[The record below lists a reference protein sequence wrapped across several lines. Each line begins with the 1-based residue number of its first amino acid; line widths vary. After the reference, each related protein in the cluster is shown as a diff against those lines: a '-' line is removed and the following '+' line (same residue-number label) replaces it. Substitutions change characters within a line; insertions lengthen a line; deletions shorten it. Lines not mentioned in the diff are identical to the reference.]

1 MARMLESL
9 MESIYAMAKKSATD
23 YSNLE
28 TTMGARTFVYRSGT
42 LATVL
47 RYVGISKIVGSEET
61 RQIVQSLHQALNPF
75 FLRKVHELQMV
86 MDRDVMP
93 MSRMVKRMGPMYD
106 TAKRLHLDEVMH
118 DIFDEQAATMAAR
131 TMEDT
136 ITIVLYTNA
145 SAIRPEDYKDW
156 VRQLTEERR
165 KGAVHVPA
173 GTQDET
179 FGIDPLLALHDAF
192 VDQVSATLSDSDIG
206 GQIEVLNAAE
216 ATNILAKSLD
226 PLGTSDEWRAWMLP
240 EADAHLARRMH
251 GESLTRMPTE
261 AIRKASPKVRKI
273 ANTSIFF
280 PPPLNEQL
288 ICHEAKYPKDGY
300 MEYAGRLYSTLGMVI
315 PPRRV
320 VQASTLIHALSGM
333 QSRASGGESERVP
346 YRLSIRMRGNGMRQ
360 GALRA
365 NIAPLVSVGSYN
377 NIKLMRAYKALQK
390 EANDDM
396 AVASISMSLT
406 TWVNASEHK
415 ATEKLKSRVVALRS
429 AASQWGDMSMVEGT
443 IDRVQAFLNSCPAIT
458 LQPSSNEATGSLAEL
473 LPLLPWG
480 RPASPLGS
488 YGTEIY
494 RSLDGA
500 ILPLASHSAEQDFWL
515 ETMTAPMGGGKSA
528 QANRKHLDYIF
539 APGRT
544 TLPFL
549 HILDIGGSVSGMVE
563 MIQDALPNDQ
573 KHLAYMHV
581 LRNDRSNAVNM
592 LDTKLGL
599 RHPLEGDLQATVD
612 WLTSLVTPAE
622 RSKPYENMGE
632 FCKAVLI
639 ALYKRFDDATDNGQ
653 PRIYKRGNSVIDT
666 ALEEA
671 RVDIQPG
678 TPWFGV
684 ADILGS
690 KQNYPAALMA
700 HRLAMPVL
708 SDLAAIANDDN
719 VRGDYMAAV
728 TEMGMPIPQAF
739 SVQLSL
745 ARESYPIFTD
755 TTVLDLRGRRI
766 TAIDLQE
773 AATKGNASAR
783 KQASLMYQVAYELFS
798 RNIRIT
804 DDDIKSIPRVWR
816 GYYANLIEE
825 LKNTDKHVTIDEYH
839 RTQIQ
844 ELTTKDAA
852 DHDTQGIR
860 QTLVREGGRESRKWG
875 LSLLTISQ
883 LSADHGQLF
892 QLASGNHIIKRG
904 SNDETKFQKE
914 ALKLSSTDMAA
925 MQHFVNGPTKDGVT
939 FLTQWTTKKGKF
951 NQIFTSTVGPKTL
964 WSLSSTFE
972 DKTIRK
978 IVFDNIGRNAGR
990 TVLARSFPKGSAK
1003 EEVDR
1008 RKRTVKADVMDDAVE
1023 GACRE
1028 VANEL
1033 IAQYRANPFNFQ

>member
-1 MARMLESL
+1 MAQLLDSL
-9 MESIYAMAKKSATD
+9 MESVYAMAKKSATD
-23 YSNLE
+23 YCALE
-28 TTMGARTFVYRSGT
+28 TTLGPRTFVFRSGT

-47 RYVGISKIVGSEET
+47 RYHGISRIMGPDET
-61 RQIVQSLHQALNPF
+61 AQIVQSLFQTLNPF
-75 FLRKVHELQMV
+75 FLRKAFELQMV
-86 MDRDVMP
+86 FDRDVMP
-93 MSRMVKRMGPMYD
+93 TSRMVKRMGPMYE
-106 TAKRLHLDEVMH
+106 TAKRLQLDEVMH
-118 DIFDEQAATMAAR
+118 DIFNEQAETMASR

-136 ITIVLYTNA
+136 LTIVLYTHSA
-145 SAIRPEDYKDW
+145 AIRKEDFKEW
-156 VRQLTEERR
+156 VKQLNEERL
-165 KGAVHVPA
+165 KGAVHVPP

-179 FGIDPLLALHDAF
+179 YGIDPLLALHDAF
-192 VDQVSATLSDSDIG
+192 VDQLSTTLSDSDIG
-206 GQIEVLNAAE
+206 GQVEVLNTGE
-216 ATNILAKSLD
+216 ATNVLAKSLD
-226 PLGTSDEWRAWMLP
+226 PLGTSDQWRAWMLP
-240 EADAHLARRMH
+240 EADAHLARRLY
-251 GESLTRMPTE
+251 GESLTRRPSD
-261 AIRKASPKVRKI
+261 AVRKSNPKVQRV
-273 ANTSIFF
+273 ANTSVFF
-280 PPPLNEQL
+280 PPPLSEQL
-288 ICHEAKYPKDGY
+288 ICHEARYPKTGY

-315 PPRRV
+315 PPRRT
-320 VQASTLIHALSGM
+320 VQSSTLIHSLSGM
-333 QSRASGGESERVP
+333 QSRAAGGESERVP
-346 YRLSIRMRGNGMRQ
+346 YRLSIRLRGNGMRQ

-365 NIAPLVSVGSYN
+365 SIAPLVSVGSYN
-377 NIKLMRAYKALQK
+377 NVKLMRAYKALQK

-396 AVASISMSLT
+396 AVVSMSLSLT

-429 AASQWGDMSMVEGT
+429 AASQWGDMTVVEDT
-443 IDRVQAFLNSCPAIT
+443 IDRVKAFLNSCPGIT
-458 LQPSSNEATGSLAEL
+458 LEPASNEASGSLYEL

-480 RPASPLGS
+480 RPASPLGNH
-488 YGTEIY
+488 GTELY
-494 RSLDGA
+494 RTLDGA
-500 ILPLASHSAEQDFWL
+500 VLPLASHSAEQDFWL

-544 TLPFL
+544 SLPFL

-563 MIQDALPNDQ
+563 MIQDALPDDQ

-612 WLTSLVTPAE
+612 WLTALVTPAE

-639 ALYKRFDDATDNGQ
+639 ALYKKFDDATDNGQ
-653 PRIYKRGNSVIDT
+653 PRFYKRGNKVIDE
-666 ALEEA
+666 ALEQA
-671 RVDIQPG
+671 RVDVQNG
-678 TPWFGV
+678 TTWYGV

-690 KQNYPAALMA
+690 KRNYNAALIA
-700 HRLAMPVL
+700 HRLAMPTL
-708 SDLAAIANDDN
+708 SDLAAVANDEN
-719 VRGDYMAAV
+719 VRGDYMAA
-728 TEMGMPIPQAF
+728 TNEMGTPIPVAF
-739 SVQLSL
+739 SVQLAL
-745 ARESYPIFTD
+745 ARESYPIFTE

-804 DDDIKSIPRVWR
+804 EDDLKYIPQVWKN
-816 GYYANLIEE
+816 YYADLVEE
-825 LKNTDKHVTIDEYH
+825 LKNSDKHVTIDEYH

-844 ELTTKDAA
+844 ELSTKEAA

-883 LSADHGQLF
+883 LTPDHGQLF

-904 SNDETKFQKE
+904 SSEESKYQQE
-914 ALKLSSTDMAA
+914 ALRLSKTDVSA
-925 MQHFVNGPTKDGVT
+925 MQHYVNGPTKEGVT

-951 NQIFTSTVGPKTL
+951 NQLFTSTVGPKTL

-978 IVFDNIGRNAGR
+978 IVFDALGRNAGR
-990 TVLARSFPKGSAK
+990 SVLARSFPKGSAK

-1008 RKRTVKADVMDDAVE
+1008 RKRTLQTDMDDIIE

-1033 IAQYRANPFNFQ
+1033 IAQYRSNPMNYQ